1 MLQAFLAAGLLAELT
16 KLSIPWNDA
25 TRAEIEKAAAA
36 VSRSSGV
43 TIDPDVLHAIAWQ
56 ESGVRQFDTAGKV
69 IRGAAGE
76 YGMMQVMPANAA
88 GEDLSSLTGN
98 VRAAAKLWAA
108 NVRSIGPG
116 IADGLAAYNGGV
128 SKVQRQRQTG
138 HYGNDNYVFEASAR
152 YWAIKG
158 ASLAP
163 STIARRL
170 I

>member
-1 MLQAFLAAGLLAELT
+1 MLQAFLAAGLLAELA

-25 TRAEIEKAAAA
+25 ARATFEKVADD

-43 TIDPDVLHAIAWQ
+43 KIDPDVLHAIAWQ
-56 ESGVRQFDTAGKV
+56 ESGVQQFKADGSV

-76 YGMMQVMPANAA
+76 YGMMQVMPVNAS
-88 GEDLSSLTGN
+88 GEDLTTMLGN

-108 NVRSIGPG
+108 NARAIGPLV
-116 IADGLAAYNGGV
+116 ADGFAAYNGGV
-128 SKVQRQRQTG
+128 NRVQRQRQTG
-138 HYGNDNYVFEASAR
+138 KYGNDNYVFEASAR

-163 STIARRL
+163 SAIARRL
-170 I
+170 V